1 MTRARRL
8 SAAVA
13 ATVALVMVPALTA
26 TAQPSGRISSISS
39 TGDDVTLTFS
49 GVDLPP
55 ETSIDPDSVAV
66 TLDGEPV
73 AVTVVPVTEAATPP
87 RRTVML
93 ALDTS
98 GSMAED
104 GKIEAARDAATSFVD
119 QLPDEV
125 FAGVVAF
132 ANEPQVVV
140 APTRKRGPVRQAIA
154 GLQPAGDTALYD
166 AVLEAVAATGD
177 EGVRST
183 IVLSD
188 GGDTISES
196 DLPSTVTGVREA
208 GAQVDAIAL
217 GDGAEEAV
225 SALTQITAATG
236 GTVASANDADQLA
249 AAFDV
254 AAQAFTNEL
263 VITATVPEDFTAAN
277 ANLEVTAAVGEET
290 ISATSFVSIGAG
302 VEQARPAPPVNYGP
316 VEVPPAP
323 EGLPRWAGILGIV
336 GVGVG
341 FAALLWIAFGG
352 TKTRPEDEVSG
363 RLSIYSLTGGRPRKE
378 SEERT
383 TTTALGTSTAV
394 RNAVEYADRMVK
406 KRDFEDNLALKLDA
420 AGLPLRPAEWVL
432 VHMAA
437 AIGGGLL
444 FLLIFSFN
452 LIPALI
458 GLALG
463 VLLPFAF
470 LSVKADRRRSKF
482 LTQLP
487 NTLQLMAGSMSAG
500 YSLPQAV
507 DTVVREGIDPIST
520 EFNRAL
526 VESRLGVPVE
536 DALDEV
542 ADRMQSRD
550 FLWVV
555 MAIRIQRQVGG
566 NLAELLTTVAA
577 TLREREQLRRQVQ
590 VLSAEGRLSAW
601 ILGLLPVLF
610 GLYLVITNPDYL
622 SPLITDILGWI
633 MLGVGAVLMLVGTL
647 WMRKIVNVEV

>member
-1 MTRARRL
+1 MTRGRRL
-8 SAAVA
+8 IVSVA
-13 ATVALVMVPALTA
+13 ATVAVVMLPASAA
-26 TAQPSGRISSISS
+26 TAEPSGRISSISS
-39 TGDDVTLTFS
+39 TGDEVTVTFS
-49 GVDLPP
+49 GVGIPP
-55 ETSIDPDSVAV
+55 DTTIDPDSVTA
-66 TLDGEPV
+66 TLAGQPV
-73 AVTVVPVTEAATPP
+73 DVAVVPVTEAATPP
-87 RRTVML
+87 RRTVVL
-93 ALDTS
+93 AMDTS
-98 GSMAED
+98 GSMAEN
-104 GKIEAARDAATSFVD
+104 GKIEAAREAAASFVD
-119 QLPDEV
+119 QLPAEV
-125 FAGVVAF
+125 FVGVVDF
-132 ANEPQVVV
+132 ASQAEVVV
-140 APTRKRGPVRQAIA
+140 APTRKRGSVQRAIA
-154 GLQPAGDTALYD
+154 NLQAAGDTALYD
-166 AVLEAVAATGD
+166 AILLAAATTGED
-177 EGVRST
+177 GVRSA

-188 GGDTISES
+188 GGDTISDS
-196 DLPSTVTGVREA
+196 DLPSTVAGVREA
-208 GAQVDAIAL
+208 GVQVDAIAL
-217 GDGAEEAV
+217 GAGADDAV

-236 GTVASANDADQLA
+236 GTVAAAGDADQLSTV
-249 AAFDV
+249 FDV
-254 AAQAFTNEL
+254 AAQAFTNEF

-277 ANLEVTAAVGEET
+277 ANLEVSAVVDGQT

-302 VEQARPAPPVNYGP
+302 AAQARPAPPVSYGP
-316 VEVPPAP
+316 IDAPPAP
-323 EGLPRWAGILGIV
+323 AGLPRWAGILGIV
-336 GVGVG
+336 GASLGLAV
-341 FAALLWIAFGG
+341 LLWVALGG
-352 TKTRPEDEVSG
+352 TRTRPEDEVSG
-363 RLSIYSLTGGRPRKE
+363 RLSIYSLSGSRPRKE

-406 KRDFEDNLALKLDA
+406 KRDFEDSLTLKLDA

-432 VHMAA
+432 IHMAS

-444 FLLIFSFN
+444 FLLVFSFN

-458 GLALG
+458 GLAFG
-463 VLLPFAF
+463 VLVPFGF
-470 LSVKADRRRSKF
+470 LSVKADRRRRKF
-482 LTQLP
+482 LAQLP
-487 NTLQLMAGSMSAG
+487 DTLQLMAGSMAAG

-507 DTVVREGIDPIST
+507 DTVVREGVDPIST

-526 VESRLGVPVE
+526 VESRLGVPLE

-555 MAIRIQRQVGG
+555 MAVRIQRQVGG

-610 GLYLVITNPDYL
+610 GVYLLISNPEYL
-622 SPLITDILGWI
+622 APLISDVLGWI

>member
-13 ATVALVMVPALTA
+13 ATVALVLVTASAA
-26 TAQPSGRISSISS
+26 TAQPTGRISSISS
-39 TGDDVTLTFS
+39 TGDEVTVTFA
-49 GVDLPP
+49 GVGIPS
-55 ETSIDPDSVAV
+55 ETVIDPDSVTV
-66 TLDGEPV
+66 TLDGQPV
-73 AVTVVPVTEAATPP
+73 DATVVPVTESATPP
-87 RRTVML
+87 RRTVIL
-93 ALDTS
+93 AMDTS
-98 GSMAED
+98 GSMAD
-104 GKIEAARDAATSFVD
+104 DDKIGAARAAATSFVN

-125 FAGVVAF
+125 FVGVVDF
-132 ANEPQVVV
+132 ATQAEVVV

-154 GLQPAGDTALYD
+154 DLQAAGDTALYD
-166 AVLEAVAATGD
+166 AVLLAAATTGD

-188 GGDTISES
+188 GGDTISDA
-196 DLPSTVTGVREA
+196 DLPSTVAGVRDTGV
-208 GAQVDAIAL
+208 QVDAIAL
-217 GDGAEEAV
+217 GEGADEAV
-225 SALTQITAATG
+225 SALTQITAASG
-236 GTVASANDADQLA
+236 GAVAPADDAEQLA
-249 AAFDV
+249 TAFDV
-254 AAQAFTNEL
+254 AAQAFTNEF
-263 VITATVPEDFTAAN
+263 VITATVPDDFTAAN
-277 ANLEVTAAVGEET
+277 ANLEVSAVADEQT
-290 ISATSFVSIGAG
+290 ISATSFVSIGGG

-316 VEVPPAP
+316 IEVPPAP

-336 GVGVG
+336 GAGLG
-341 FAALLWIAFGG
+341 LAALLWIAFGG

-406 KRDFEDNLALKLDA
+406 KRDFEDSLALKLDA
-420 AGLPLRPAEWVL
+420 AGLPLRAAEWVL
-432 VHMAA
+432 IHMAV

-458 GLALG
+458 GLVLG
-463 VLLPFAF
+463 VLLPFGY
-470 LSVKADRRRSKF
+470 LNVKADRRRKKF
-482 LTQLP
+482 LAQLP
-487 NTLQLMAGSMSAG
+487 DTLQLMAGSMAAG

-507 DTVVREGIDPIST
+507 DTVVREGVDPIST

-526 VESRLGVPVE
+526 VESRLGVPLE

-610 GLYLVITNPDYL
+610 GVYLLISNPDYL
-622 SPLITDILGWI
+622 APLISDILGWI